1 MKWSTLLVSILFL
14 IGCASVPQAGDAP
27 SVASLVQA
35 EKDFAQSMA
44 ARDFQAFGRFI
55 DDDAIFINGGKP
67 LRGKPAILAEW
78 QKYFTDAQ
86 APFNW
91 EPVVAEVS
99 VSHGLGYTE
108 GPVKTADGTTIIT
121 FHTTWKHTGDGWK
134 VVFDN
139 GYDVCDC
146 RQQP

>member
-1 MKWSTLLVSILFL
+1 VAIKMLFHPREPRKFL
-14 IGCASVPQAGDAP
+14 GITFQGIFPKRQ
-27 SVASLVQA
+27 QQFA
-35 EKDFAQSMA
+35 EKLGFANF
-44 ARDFQAFGRFI
+44 RE
-55 DDDAIFINGGKP
+55 
-67 LRGKPAILAEW
+67 LILAEW

-91 EPVVAEVS
+91 APVVAEVS

-108 GPVKTADGTTIIT
+108 GPVKTADGTTIVT
-121 FHTTWKHTGDGWK
+121 FYSTWKHTGDGWK